1 MGKLTDIQIRA
12 WIKADE
18 RFEGRAD
25 GEGLYLRFREKDA
38 VPSWRYR
45 YRFDGKQR
53 VMNLGTYVTLSLAE
67 ARRVAKELSARVA
80 LGHDVAGEKQEK
92 KRVALV
98 KIEEAKNALT
108 VAQLADEYFERN
120 ILGRWKHPN
129 IVRSRIENDIK
140 PNLGK
145 MRADAVKPRDVD
157 SMLQTV
163 IKRGART
170 VANDVL
176 RWTKRIFDHGI
187 KRHVLETNPAG
198 AFDLADAGGKEESR
212 DRWLTAEEIGKLFCA
227 MKTIIDKL
235 RAVSGD
241 INNLT
246 HTLADNSRELLA
258 TTQEMN
264 HNTHAQAAQ
273 TDQVANASLEMS
285 QTLQDIA
292 GSAEQAANA
301 ARETNTA
308 ANNGM
313 EAVAGVVAEM
323 NKIVKSV
330 QESSE
335 TIEKLGESSAQ
346 IGNIVATIEDVADQ
360 TNLLALNAAI
370 EAARAGEHGR
380 GFAVVADEVR
390 ALAERTAKATQEIG
404 RMIKTIQ
411 VDTEYAVTSMSA
423 SRKEA
428 DGGLVKAGE
437 ASQALEYIVTTSN
450 NSMDMV
456 SRIATATEQ
465 QSAVTSEVSMNVEKI
480 ANGTKSTEVSAEQ
493 IEESARLL
501 SKLSGDLEQTAAW
514 FKVA

>member
-45 YRFDGKQR
+45 YRFDGKPR

-67 ARRVAKELSARVA
+67 ARRAAKELSARVA

-92 KRVALV
+92 KRVALA

-145 MRADAVKPRDVD
+145 MRADAVKPRDVE

-176 RWTKRIFDHGI
+176 RWTKRIFDYGI

-212 DRWLTAEEIGKLFCA
+212 DRWLTAEEIGKLFSVIRA
-227 MKTIIDKL
+227 KAGTFTIENHYAVRLLLMLAVRKEEMIAATWAEFDLDNAIWHLPEERTKTGVAIDIPL
-235 RAVSGD
+235 PAVAVD
-241 INNLT
+241 
-246 HTLADNSRELLA
+246 TLRELKRLA
-258 TTQEMN
+258 
-264 HNTHAQAAQ
+264 
-273 TDQVANASLEMS
+273 
-285 QTLQDIA
+285 A
-292 GSAEQAANA
+292 GSAYVFP
-301 ARETNTA
+301 ARKMQNRMIPHIDLNT
-308 ANNGM
+308 
-313 EAVAGVVAEM
+313 
-323 NKIVKSV
+323 
-330 QESSE
+330 
-335 TIEKLGESSAQ
+335 
-346 IGNIVATIEDVADQ
+346 
-360 TNLLALNAAI
+360 LNAALSKHI
-370 EAARAGEHGR
+370 KPSLVLDGVPNFTIHDFRRTARTHLAALGVDPHI
-380 GFAVVADEVR
+380 
-390 ALAERTAKATQEIG
+390 AERCLNHK
-404 RMIKTIQ
+404 IKGVEGIYNRHDYFEQ
-411 VDTEYAVTSMSA
+411 
-423 SRKEA
+423 R
-428 DGGLVKAGE
+428 
-437 ASQALEYIVTTSN
+437 
-450 NSMDMV
+450 
-456 SRIATATEQ
+456 RIALNLWASFLENLERG
-465 QSAVTSEVSMNVEKI
+465 SSWNVLTMKR
-480 ANGTKSTEVSAEQ
+480 AKHA
-493 IEESARLL
+493 
-501 SKLSGDLEQTAAW
+501 
-514 FKVA
+514 